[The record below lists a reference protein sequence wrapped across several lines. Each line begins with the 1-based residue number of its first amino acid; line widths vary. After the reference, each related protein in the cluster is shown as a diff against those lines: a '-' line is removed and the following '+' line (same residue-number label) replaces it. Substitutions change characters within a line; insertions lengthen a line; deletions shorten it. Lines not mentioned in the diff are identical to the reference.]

1 MDGIDIS
8 LVNRSL
14 LRQRLGVVTQDPAWL
29 PSSLRFNLDPENS
42 ASDDEILNLLD
53 EFGLRSMVES
63 KGGLDK
69 DMEDFSFSFGQ
80 QKLLLMV
87 RAILRKPT
95 IVILD
100 EPSSGCVFRLSPTLR
115 EHYLLTRH
123 VDRVDSDTE
132 ARMNDAVRTCFNDST
147 VIMVAH
153 RLETML
159 DFDEV
164 VVLDKGEVVESG
176 PPLSL
181 LREDGS
187 RFKVLY
193 EAGQTG
199 MDRR

>member
-1 MDGIDIS
+1 MRDI
-8 LVNRSL
+8 
-14 LRQRLGVVTQDPAWL
+14 
-29 PSSLRFNLDPENS
+29 
-42 ASDDEILNLLD
+42 
-53 EFGLRSMVES
+53 
-63 KGGLDK
+63 
-69 DMEDFSFSFGQ
+69 
-80 QKLLLMV
+80 
-87 RAILRKPT
+87 
-95 IVILD
+95 
-100 EPSSGCVFRLSPTLR
+100 
-115 EHYLLTRH
+115 
-123 VDRVDSDTE
+123 DRVDSDTE